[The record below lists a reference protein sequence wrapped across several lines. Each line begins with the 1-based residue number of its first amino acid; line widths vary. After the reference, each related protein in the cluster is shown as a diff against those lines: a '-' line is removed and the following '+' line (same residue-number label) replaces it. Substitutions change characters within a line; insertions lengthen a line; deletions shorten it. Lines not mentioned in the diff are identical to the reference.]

1 MIIWYKHLYYE
12 GQSGQKV
19 EEWKRQIENQKLM
32 FPIYCITLPTNPK
45 NLLDIIPVNELLFPY
60 YKRKNITV
68 VGLAGTKMAAM
79 QLVARIVD
87 EVYKKTGGFD
97 LQGFIQAEQNKESRF

>member
-12 GQSGQKV
+12 GQSGAKV
-19 EEWKRQIENQKLM
+19 EEWKRQIDKGKLM
-32 FPIYCITLPTNPK
+32 FPIFCITLPTNPK

-68 VGLAGTKMAAM
+68 VGLAGTKMLAM
-79 QLVARIVD
+79 QLVARIVED
-87 EVYKKTGGFD
+87 VYQKTGNLD
-97 LQGFIQAEQNKESRF
+97 ILGFIQAEQKKEAQL